1 MTVNVDTTFTS
12 TVYFVTIDAAVAHV
26 CRSAKKVSLCCVCH
40 RPTYLRLFTCQ
51 RHNKNPAPWRWSQW
65 HCMVWKNVK
74 AAAILM
80 ISECDR
86 NKVSKASLLYKKMA
100 SAAEVRLRLDAAT
113 CVQKRKSTRKLFHL
127 EIVFTNFYTSAVL
140 IMIQTRLSNSYT

>member
-1 MTVNVDTTFTS
+1 
-12 TVYFVTIDAAVAHV
+12 
-26 CRSAKKVSLCCVCH
+26 
-40 RPTYLRLFTCQ
+40 
-51 RHNKNPAPWRWSQW
+51 
-65 HCMVWKNVK
+65 
-74 AAAILM
+74 M

-113 CVQKRKSTRKLFHL
+113 CVQKRESTRKLFHL